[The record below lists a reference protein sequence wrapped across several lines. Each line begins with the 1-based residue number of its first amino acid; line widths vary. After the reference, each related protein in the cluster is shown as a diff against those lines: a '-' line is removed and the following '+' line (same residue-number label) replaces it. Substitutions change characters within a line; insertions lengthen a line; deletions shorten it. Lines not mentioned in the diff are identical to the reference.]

1 MRINSTPFFI
11 FLSVAALLYRN
22 CRGNKKSIYILC
34 VCNLLFYASFSLRHI
49 PVLLFIAASSYF
61 SAVYID
67 DRKKGG
73 KKIHMA
79 PIVIINLLLLLFYK
93 YAVTVSSM
101 LGIPEIRS
109 VVSSLTW
116 PLGLSFYT
124 FAALGYVMD
133 VYMGKIEAGR
143 DFAKHLAFVG
153 FFPVISSGPI
163 MRYSDF
169 SKETEKPRS
178 FDYADIEPG
187 MIRMLWGLEKK
198 LVVADGIGKI
208 VDSIYSSYWIMAGPF
223 LCMAA
228 ILYTLQIYCD
238 FSGYSDIAI
247 GAAKVMGINVKENF
261 LRPFLAQTYSDF
273 WARWHISLTGWFKDY
288 LFTPLAFTWPQ
299 LGSFSMF
306 IIYPIS
312 GIWHGAGWSFI
323 IWGALNGAMLVFGR
337 KTAKK
342 RRKMAKNN
350 PLYKNPSVKHI
361 IQSAIVFL
369 LFTVTLI
376 FFRLT
381 DIKQAFR
388 VLAGLFRGWGSL
400 TNVPGTIAVLKNVGL
415 GRVSGAVLSG
425 SIALVLVVELQEEKR
440 KTHISEMLA
449 SMPATSKITACYFL
463 LIMIMLFGNMAQSA
477 YIYNA
482 F

>member
-1 MRINSTPFFI
+1 MATLI
-11 FLSVAALLYRN
+11 YRN
-22 CRGNKKSIYILC
+22 CKEYRLSVYVLC
-34 VCNLLFYASFSLRHI
+34 ACNLIFYASFSLKHI
-49 PVLLFIAASSYF
+49 PVLLFVTVSSYY
-61 SAVYID
+61 SAVYIEN
-67 DRKKGG
+67 RRNNKK
-73 KKIHMA
+73 KVNM
-79 PIVIINLLLLLFYK
+79 PVIALLNLSLLLFFK
-93 YAVTVSSM
+93 YAVSLAESIGWNSISSAVSSFA
-101 LGIPEIRS
+101 
-109 VVSSLTW
+109 W

-124 FAALGYVMD
+124 FSAFGYVMD
-133 VYMGKIEAGR
+133 VYMGKTEANKNITEH
-143 DFAKHLAFVG
+143 FAFVG

-163 MRYSDF
+163 MRYDDYSVQLKKD
-169 SKETEKPRS
+169 RS
-178 FDYADIEPG
+178 LEYSDIEPG

-208 VDSIYSSYWIMAGPF
+208 VDSNYSSYGTMPGPF
-223 LCMAA
+223 LCLAA
-228 ILYTLQIYCD
+228 LLYTLQIYCD

-247 GAAKVMGINVKENF
+247 GAARIMGIRVKENF

-312 GIWHGAGWSFI
+312 GIWHGAGWSFV

-342 RRKMAKNN
+342 RRKMAKVN
-350 PLYKNPSVKHI
+350 PLYKNPAIKHI
-361 IQSAIVFL
+361 IQSSIVFL

-381 DIKQAFR
+381 DIKQAVR
-388 VLAGLFRGWGSL
+388 VMVGLFKGWGSL
-400 TNVPGTIAVLKNVGL
+400 VNVPETIAVLKSVGI

-425 SIALVLVVELQEEKR
+425 SIVLMLAVELREEKR
-440 KTHISEMLA
+440 KMHISEMLA
-449 SMPATSKITACYFL
+449 SMPALSKIAACYFL